1 MATYNIPNLI
11 SFFRI
16 LLVPCLVAIYFLP
29 NSYLSLYEKDFIA
42 TAIFILA
49 ALSDWLDGY
58 LARRLNQTS
67 KFGAFID
74 PVADK
79 FIVITALIL
88 LVELDRISA
97 LIGIIIIGRE
107 FVVSALREWMAIIGK
122 SSGVAVAFIGKLK
135 TVFQMIAIPCL
146 LFAHNISFIPI
157 YIIGSWLINI
167 AAILTIVSMI
177 FYLNKAIQSLKDE
190 KQ

>member
-1 MATYNIPNLI
+1 MP
-11 SFFRI
+11 S
-16 LLVPCLVAIYFLP
+16 CDYFLP

-107 FVVSALREWMAIIGK
+107 FVVSALREWMATIGK

-167 AAILTIVSMI
+167 AAILTIISMI